1 VDLSSPTTTNRP
13 LGQDAELVRR
23 LLRQPLT
30 SGDVEDIALVLG
42 LPLPRVQDALREL
55 ADAGLVEM
63 RIDK

>member
-1 VDLSSPTTTNRP
+1 M
-13 LGQDAELVRR
+13 
-23 LLRQPLT
+23 T